1 MSNTRSSPIIIP
13 LPGHWFGPQESIEGE
28 PAEKLCY
35 FLYYNIQTESKAKI
49 HNRTSYQ
56 RQKIRNYSA
65 RYRTCMERSS
75 LQSPLRKGS
84 TIEAVVRTRSD
95 HDTDKFCC
103 QSYPCRCLIIGDSL
117 KESGIS
123 IPDAESVVFPDLKK
137 RKKNCSKETW
147 MVAKDILIILWIKF

>member
-1 MSNTRSSPIIIP
+1 MFRHRCPTPGQVQSSYLCQDID
-13 LPGHWFGPQESIEGE
+13 LGPRNQLRENLL
-28 PAEKLCY
+28 KNCVTFY
-35 FLYYNIQTESKAKI
+35 TTTFKQKSKAKI

-56 RQKIRNYSA
+56 WQKIRNYSA

-123 IPDAESVVFPDLKK
+123 IPDAESVVFPNLKK
-137 RKKNCSKETW
+137 RKKNCSKET
-147 MVAKDILIILWIKF
+147 